1 MQNKAQAGTMR
12 EGRGSLA
19 HSLVSGGKQKVRWTH
34 MPCSSEYRLPNGQ
47 QIDSLPAQDSGMDTT
62 DRDPAGGMETEAE
75 SQQTVDEDFSA
86 VLSHEMH
93 QQMTIAENPSGSGRR
108 VRPRSRPRLKSTKSF
123 PPYSQCIG
131 GLGEDG
137 EGDGQT
143 HPDSG
148 DGTRKHGNQVARG
161 AERKEEFEVNAR
173 RARDEVKAK
182 WRMRRKE
189 RLWGSHEVDTDG
201 WERARLS
208 GKRSVEGSGG
218 ETECGPS
225 PNSSWKHWRGRNSA
239 LEPQRKE
246 EEDGERKMSPVAVA
260 EVEEKNEE
268 EEEEETREREGEE
281 AEQVA
286 RMREWSSPHPILS
299 RLMQVS
305 STSSCSSVNFS
316 SAESDDVFS
325 EGEDVGSK
333 RMAFRKCRSWKTYM
347 TMMHWSL
354 RRQSSWVQL
363 AGHQGSFQ
371 LGEGG
376 EVLKV
381 YSKVEANCLDCLMR
395 DPLRPFV
402 PQYHGL
408 VTRGELCY
416 IRLEDLLSGLRKPVI
431 MDCKMGV
438 RTYQEEEL
446 VKARTSAT
454 LRSDMYQKMVKIDPS
469 APSAEEREQGGVTK
483 SRYLQWKDTTSSTST
498 LGFRIEGIMTEDGS
512 VQRDFRKIMTLAQVT
527 ETLLFFTR
535 RQLEILK
542 AYHSRLLALSDAL
555 KNSLFFST
563 HEVIGSSL
571 LFVHDHSSKAS
582 VWMIDFAKTTPVSD
596 ASRLRHNIPWAEGS
610 REDGYLIGLTSLITS
625 LSQAISVASW
635 QQERSCGEDNSV
647 A

>member
-1 MQNKAQAGTMR
+1 
-12 EGRGSLA
+12 
-19 HSLVSGGKQKVRWTH
+19 
-34 MPCSSEYRLPNGQ
+34 
-47 QIDSLPAQDSGMDTT
+47 MDTT
-62 DRDPAGGMETEAE
+62 DQNPAGGTETH
-75 SQQTVDEDFSA
+75 SQPTVAEDFSA
-86 VLSHEMH
+86 ALSDEMH
-93 QQMTIAENPSGSGRR
+93 QQMTIGENPSGSGRR
-108 VRPRSRPRLKSTKSF
+108 HRVRSRPRLKSTKSF

-137 EGDGQT
+137 EGDGPIN
-143 HPDSG
+143 PDPS
-148 DGTRKHGNQVARG
+148 DGTRKHENPVTRG
-161 AERKEEFEVNAR
+161 TEEREHFELSAK
-173 RARDEVKAK
+173 RARDEAKAK

-189 RLWGSHEVDTDG
+189 RLWGSHEADTDG
-201 WERARLS
+201 WERARWS

-218 ETECGPS
+218 ETECVLS
-225 PNSSWKHWRGRNSA
+225 PKSSWKHWRGRNSG
-239 LEPQRKE
+239 LEAHGKE
-246 EEDGERKMSPVAVA
+246 EQDGERKMSPMAAA
-260 EVEEKNEE
+260 E
-268 EEEEETREREGEE
+268 
-281 AEQVA
+281 
-286 RMREWSSPHPILS
+286 L
-299 RLMQVS
+299 LQVS

-316 SAESDDVFS
+316 SAESDEVFS

-333 RMAFRKCRSWKTYM
+333 RMAFRKCRSWKAYM

-363 AGHQGSFQ
+363 AGHQGSLQ
-371 LGEGG
+371 LSEGG
-376 EVLKV
+376 EVLKL
-381 YSKVEANCLDCLMR
+381 YSEVEANCLDCLMR

-408 VTRGELCY
+408 VTKGELCY

-446 VKARTSAT
+446 VKARTNAT
-454 LRSDMYQKMVKIDPS
+454 PRSDMYQKMVKIDPS
-469 APSAEEREQGGVTK
+469 APSAEEHEQGGVTK

-527 ETLLFFTR
+527 EALLFFTR

-555 KNSLFFST
+555 KNSLFFRT

-571 LFVHDHSSKAS
+571 LFVHDHSSRAS

-635 QQERSCGEDNSV
+635 QQEHSCGEDGSV